1 MKLVLLFFCIILIFI
16 VSVLL
21 LIALSSIKL
30 NIRKCHISNIE
41 KGVKKAKLDTEFELY
56 IEFYLLRLIKLIKI
70 PITKDK
76 IEELIVKKNL
86 DSLKKDAKIV
96 KKIHLLEIIKSL
108 KLKTEK
114 VNLQIYFGLD
124 SINLTVYAVA
134 IISALLGI
142 ILAKVEPKETNFEVM
157 PVYNIGNVIKF
168 NLNCII
174 TVKIVHIIYVIYILL
189 RKRRNNHERT
199 SNRRSYGYSYE

>member
-96 KKIHLLEIIKSL
+96 KKIHLLEIIKRL

-114 VNLQIYFGLD
+114 INLQIYFGLD

-142 ILAKVEPKETNFEVM
+142 ILAKVEPKETNFKVM

-199 SNRRSYGYSYE
+199 SNRRSYDYSYE

>member
-157 PVYNIGNVIKF
+157 PMYNIGNVIKF